1 VVLLQFVPKEN
12 EILTP
17 LLRQTGDAVWELLTS
32 LGVLSTSTERQQQ
45 EWTIVRKMIE
55 LLDKEQCALLEE
67 WVDASLAIFSSG
79 LLVETLKDI
88 VGLLFG

>member
-1 VVLLQFVPKEN
+1 MVLLQFVPKEN

>member
-1 VVLLQFVPKEN
+1 M
-12 EILTP
+12 
-17 LLRQTGDAVWELLTS
+17 
-32 LGVLSTSTERQQQ
+32 
-45 EWTIVRKMIE
+45 RKMIE

-79 LLVETLKDI
+79 LLVETLKGI

>member
-1 VVLLQFVPKEN
+1 M
-12 EILTP
+12 IP
-17 LLRQTGDAVWELLTS
+17 LFRQTGDAVWELLTS
-32 LGVLSTSTERQQQ
+32 LGVLSTSTERQHQ
-45 EWTIVRKMIE
+45 EWTSVRKMIE